1 MPIFFLLSC
10 VSTRL
15 LRLTRF
21 TSLGSIDDNYK
32 AQSCYGSSAP
42 PGCVTIN
49 FLLVV
54 KFKNPETF
62 FPRNFMQIVKN
73 RLNNSHHIRNSHRLS
88 FTLNSVSAQDF
99 AWFRFKWDFNWKLVT
114 TVSLQLECFFGDYWL
129 IRKFIMV
136 CLYTA
141 NTTEVGRLYTYYLA
155 LRMRGLSS
163 SMYLA
168 SPSFRRICPPNI
180 DREPHVTTLI
190 FFLLREIK

>member
-1 MPIFFLLSC
+1 MATRNWQCLFFFLLSC

-62 FPRNFMQIVKN
+62 FSRNFMQIVKI

-88 FTLNSVSAQDF
+88 FTLNSVSAQDL
-99 AWFRFKWDFNWKLVT
+99 AWFRN
-114 TVSLQLECFFGDYWL
+114 Q
-129 IRKFIMV
+129 
-136 CLYTA
+136 
-141 NTTEVGRLYTYYLA
+141 
-155 LRMRGLSS
+155 
-163 SMYLA
+163 
-168 SPSFRRICPPNI
+168 
-180 DREPHVTTLI
+180 
-190 FFLLREIK
+190 